1 MSDEEKSI
9 IESSYD
15 FIKKSFELRNLKLY
29 KEAIEMLYKAL
40 NCDDISPKDVEIT
53 SQIGDLYFL
62 LKNYDRAIEQY
73 EKVLE
78 SDRLHKH
85 TLFQMCKIYF
95 MQKKYKEALKLVEDL
110 CANSTSPENFVQY
123 FKVMYE
129 LNMYEKMQEVYND
142 LDAECKN
149 NEEIL
154 YIMSL
159 IGTEHKCDFL
169 KKTVEVNSNNKEA
182 HFDLGVVYFDEK
194 DYDNAKKHFQIV
206 VENQKNAKA
215 HNYLGLIYQIEGKFH
230 EAIENF
236 YKAVQIDKIE
246 AEYFYNLA
254 KAYIDIHW
262 FDEAQ
267 TAIQKSLRLVQLE
280 KDKNIDLGHHYY
292 IFAWINKHKKN
303 YKNALL
309 NLDLIDKNSKMAQ
322 DALILRYS
330 IDFDMGDVISAKI
343 KLESLY
349 EKEENKKNLN
359 LLSVL
364 GEIYKELKMYDKSI
378 NIYLEGLKCSP
389 DSYDFL
395 SGIAEAY
402 IDFKDYDN
410 AIFYTNKLRE
420 IYPTSADA
428 CNSYA
433 RIYYRKKQYKEAFE
447 ELEKLVKI
455 DTNNAEAF
463 YFMGLISNDLDN
475 PALAQDYLKIA
486 LNLKPD
492 SAKYYA
498 QFARSYEL
506 LGSFDSALL
515 YIKEAIDIVPSD
527 ISFMK
532 KAKEYSNKLGDT
544 KAMIFYENHIIR
556 LKKLLR
562 GDKEE

>member
-1 MSDEEKSI
+1 
-9 IESSYD
+9 
-15 FIKKSFELRNLKLY
+15 
-29 KEAIEMLYKAL
+29 
-40 NCDDISPKDVEIT
+40 
-53 SQIGDLYFL
+53 
-62 LKNYDRAIEQY
+62 
-73 EKVLE
+73 
-78 SDRLHKH
+78 
-85 TLFQMCKIYF
+85 
-95 MQKKYKEALKLVEDL
+95 
-110 CANSTSPENFVQY
+110 
-123 FKVMYE
+123 
-129 LNMYEKMQEVYND
+129 
-142 LDAECKN
+142 
-149 NEEIL
+149 
-154 YIMSL
+154 
-159 IGTEHKCDFL
+159 
-169 KKTVEVNSNNKEA
+169 
-182 HFDLGVVYFDEK
+182 
-194 DYDNAKKHFQIV
+194 
-206 VENQKNAKA
+206 
-215 HNYLGLIYQIEGKFH
+215 
-230 EAIENF
+230 
-236 YKAVQIDKIE
+236 
-246 AEYFYNLA
+246 
-254 KAYIDIHW
+254 
-262 FDEAQ
+262 
-267 TAIQKSLRLVQLE
+267 
-280 KDKNIDLGHHYY
+280 
-292 IFAWINKHKKN
+292 
-303 YKNALL
+303 
-309 NLDLIDKNSKMAQ
+309 MAQ